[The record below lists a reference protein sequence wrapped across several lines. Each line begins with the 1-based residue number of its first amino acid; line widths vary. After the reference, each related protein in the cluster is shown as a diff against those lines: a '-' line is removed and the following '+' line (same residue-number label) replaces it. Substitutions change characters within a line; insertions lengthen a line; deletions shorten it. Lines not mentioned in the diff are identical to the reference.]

1 MTVGYFYMAYEI
13 LGITYTLTG
22 ASTAY
27 LLYASDNNQNFKISR
42 LDADYYNV
50 VTQTSV
56 LSGTSTPCFC
66 FYHIAPYLSARQH
79 PPWNHPELSNTTEY
93 VKLLGSL

>member
-1 MTVGYFYMAYEI
+1 MTVGSFYMAYEI
-13 LGITYTLTG
+13 PGIIYTLTG

-56 LSGTSTPCFC
+56 LSGTSTPYFR
-66 FYHIAPYLSARQH
+66 FYHITSYLSIRQH
-79 PPWNHPELSNTTEY
+79 PPWNHPELSNTTEC
-93 VKLLGSL
+93 V